1 MNTMSSYQDFMKIV
15 EKWYASATV
24 KNSQRH
30 YVPLDAKNEY
40 VYPTSKVIIST
51 HPLLEAKG
59 DEVVKYAIAQMAYN
73 YMYGIGLL
81 ETRFVIDCGLNIAN
95 NLITGFS
102 EADKLAA
109 LRIVIDEGYHAHVA
123 LDYILQMKE
132 ITGIEPLMVPDTN
145 GNLIAVNKAFEI
157 LPKEIHYD
165 FQLIAVTLAEHTL
178 TKDMISIGRD
188 KEMSKTFSSVLT
200 DHVSDEG
207 VHAHYFARLMK
218 EHWARLNDHTKDIIS
233 EMLPD
238 YLDDYLAYDYHRE
251 FERNVLKNCG
261 LNEIEIEKVIND
273 TNPIFFSKSE
283 DYFVTTKN
291 NLISLLKR
299 SGFFDHEN
307 LKKSFEKAD
316 ARKSLNIN

>member
-1 MNTMSSYQDFMKIV
+1 MSSYQEFMKTV

-30 YVPLDAKNEY
+30 YVPSDAKDEY

-51 HPLLEAKG
+51 HPLVKAKG

-95 NLITGFS
+95 NLIKGFS

-132 ITGIEPLMVPDTN
+132 ITGIEPLNVPETN
-145 GNLIAVNKAFEI
+145 GNLSAVNRAFEI
-157 LPKEIHYD
+157 LPKDIHYD
-165 FQLIAVTLAEHTL
+165 FQLISVTLAEHTL

-207 VHAHYFARLMK
+207 VHASYFARLMK
-218 EHWARLNDHTKDIIS
+218 EHWARLSEDTKDIIS
-233 EMLPD
+233 EMLPS
-238 YLDDYLAYDYHRE
+238 YLDDYLAYDSHRD
-251 FERNVLKNCG
+251 FERSVLKNCG
-261 LNEIEIEKVIND
+261 LSEIEIAKVIED
-273 TNPIFFSKSE
+273 TDPIFISKSE
-283 DYFVTTKN
+283 DYFATTKS
-291 NLISLLKR
+291 NLINLLKR
-299 SGFFDHEN
+299 SGFFEHKK
-307 LKKSFEKAD
+307 LKESFEKAESQ
-316 ARKSLNIN
+316 KILKI

>member
-1 MNTMSSYQDFMKIV
+1 MSSYQEFMKTV

-30 YVPLDAKNEY
+30 YVPSDAKDEY

-51 HPLLEAKG
+51 HPLVKAKG

-95 NLITGFS
+95 NLIKGFS

-132 ITGIEPLMVPDTN
+132 ITGIEPLNVPETN
-145 GNLIAVNKAFEI
+145 GNLSAVNRAFEI
-157 LPKEIHYD
+157 LPKDIHYD
-165 FQLIAVTLAEHTL
+165 FQLISVTLAEHTL

-207 VHAHYFARLMK
+207 VHASYFARLMK
-218 EHWARLNDHTKDIIS
+218 EHWARLSEDTKDIIS
-233 EMLPD
+233 EMLPS
-238 YLDDYLAYDYHRE
+238 YLDDYLAYDSHRD
-251 FERNVLKNCG
+251 FERSVLKNCG
-261 LNEIEIEKVIND
+261 LSETEIAKVIED
-273 TNPIFFSKSE
+273 TDPIFISKSE
-283 DYFVTTKN
+283 DYFATTKS
-291 NLISLLKR
+291 NLINLLKR
-299 SGFFDHEN
+299 SGFFEHKK
-307 LKKSFEKAD
+307 LKESFEKAESQ
-316 ARKSLNIN
+316 KILKI

>member
-1 MNTMSSYQDFMKIV
+1 MSSYQEFMKTV

-30 YVPLDAKNEY
+30 YVPSDAKDEY

-51 HPLLEAKG
+51 HPLVKAKG

-95 NLITGFS
+95 NLIKGFS

-132 ITGIEPLMVPDTN
+132 ITGIEPLNVPETN
-145 GNLIAVNKAFEI
+145 GNLSAVNRAFEI
-157 LPKEIHYD
+157 LPKDIHYD
-165 FQLIAVTLAEHTL
+165 FQLISVTLAEHTL

-188 KEMSKTFSSVLT
+188 KEMSQTFSSVLT

-207 VHAHYFARLMK
+207 VHASYFARLMK
-218 EHWARLNDHTKDIIS
+218 EHWARLSEDTKDIIS
-233 EMLPD
+233 EMLPS
-238 YLDDYLAYDYHRE
+238 YLDDYLAYDSHRD
-251 FERNVLKNCG
+251 FERSVLKNCG
-261 LNEIEIEKVIND
+261 LSETEIAKVIED
-273 TNPIFFSKSE
+273 TDPIFISKSE
-283 DYFVTTKN
+283 DYFATTKS
-291 NLISLLKR
+291 NLINLLKR
-299 SGFFDHEN
+299 SGFFEHKK
-307 LKKSFEKAD
+307 LKESFEKAESQ
-316 ARKSLNIN
+316 KILKI